1 MENGPNLEITEV
13 ILLIIIIKEI
23 EQSCN
28 NNYQRNWTVM
38 YTFIPNKSFGQ
49 LPYIFQKKI
58 PSEFAYTEVC
68 FTNQNFNPLEIE
80 DKMNIALIIDQSQT
94 YKKWQLFSLS

>member
-1 MENGPNLEITEV
+1 
-13 ILLIIIIKEI
+13 
-23 EQSCN
+23 
-28 NNYQRNWTVM
+28 M

-68 FTNQNFNPLEIE
+68 FTNQNLNPLEIE

-94 YKKWQLFSLS
+94 YKK

>member
-1 MENGPNLEITEV
+1 
-13 ILLIIIIKEI
+13 
-23 EQSCN
+23 
-28 NNYQRNWTVM
+28 M